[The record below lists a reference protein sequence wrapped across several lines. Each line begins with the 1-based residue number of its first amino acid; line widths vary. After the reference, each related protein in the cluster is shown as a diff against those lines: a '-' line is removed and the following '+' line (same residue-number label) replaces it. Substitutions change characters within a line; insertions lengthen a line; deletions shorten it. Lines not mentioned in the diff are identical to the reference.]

1 MAFIGTTQLTRQTSL
16 QTALFKDWIVQAK
29 WRNFWGSGEHFDWWT
44 FPIDANSD
52 QHGDRY
58 NVTPAIDEA
67 FEYADFTGQVLSAV
81 DSDDGTH
88 ISFELPTEI
97 PVHDVEVLIEDEGKA
112 LEIEVPSCTIDG
124 VQTLV
129 ELLWGPN
136 ALLAVRFNDQHMNF
150 DNKRIIAL
158 DAPKSWHFPIHYLM

>member
-1 MAFIGTTQLTRQTSL
+1 MTTY
-16 QTALFKDWIVQAK
+16 TATTIDLFWRESSRKDLEATTEQ
-29 WRNFWGSGEHFDWWT
+29 E
-44 FPIDANSD
+44 
-52 QHGDRY
+52 
-58 NVTPAIDEA
+58 AIDEA

-97 PVHDVEVLIEDEGKA
+97 PVHDVEVLIEDNGKA
-112 LEIEVPSCTIDG
+112 IEIELPSCTIDG

-136 ALLAVRFNDQHMNF
+136 ALLAVRFNNQHMNF

>member
-1 MAFIGTTQLTRQTSL
+1 MTTY
-16 QTALFKDWIVQAK
+16 TATTVDLFWRESSRKDLEATTEQ
-29 WRNFWGSGEHFDWWT
+29 E
-44 FPIDANSD
+44 
-52 QHGDRY
+52 
-58 NVTPAIDEA
+58 AIDEA
-67 FEYADFTGQVLSAV
+67 FEYADFNGQVLSAI

-88 ISFELPTEI
+88 ISFELPNNI
-97 PVHDVEVLIEDEGKA
+97 PVHEVEALIEDEGKA

-136 ALLAVRFNDQHMNF
+136 ALLAVRFNNQHMNF

>member
-1 MAFIGTTQLTRQTSL
+1 MTTY
-16 QTALFKDWIVQAK
+16 TATTVDLFWRESSRKDLEATTEQ
-29 WRNFWGSGEHFDWWT
+29 E
-44 FPIDANSD
+44 
-52 QHGDRY
+52 
-58 NVTPAIDEA
+58 AIDEA

-97 PVHDVEVLIEDEGKA
+97 PVYDVEVLIEDEGKA

-136 ALLAVRFNDQHMNF
+136 ALLAVRFNNQHMNF

-158 DAPKSWHFPIHYLM
+158 DAPKSWHFPIHYLS

>member
-1 MAFIGTTQLTRQTSL
+1 MTTYNATTVD
-16 QTALFKDWIVQAK
+16 LFWRESSRKDLEATTEQ
-29 WRNFWGSGEHFDWWT
+29 E
-44 FPIDANSD
+44 
-52 QHGDRY
+52 
-58 NVTPAIDEA
+58 AIDEA

-136 ALLAVRFNDQHMNF
+136 ALLAVRFNNQHMNF

>member
-1 MAFIGTTQLTRQTSL
+1 MTTY
-16 QTALFKDWIVQAK
+16 TATTVDLFWRESSRKDLEATTEQ
-29 WRNFWGSGEHFDWWT
+29 E
-44 FPIDANSD
+44 
-52 QHGDRY
+52 
-58 NVTPAIDEA
+58 AIDEA
-67 FEYADFTGQVLSAV
+67 FEYADFTGQVLSAI

-88 ISFELPTEI
+88 ISFEIPTEI

-136 ALLAVRFNDQHMNF
+136 ALLAVRFNNQHMNF

-158 DAPKSWHFPIHYLM
+158 DAPKSWHFPIHYLLEDLEAND

>member
-1 MAFIGTTQLTRQTSL
+1 MTTY
-16 QTALFKDWIVQAK
+16 TATTIDLFWRESSRKDLEATTEQ
-29 WRNFWGSGEHFDWWT
+29 E
-44 FPIDANSD
+44 
-52 QHGDRY
+52 
-58 NVTPAIDEA
+58 AIDEA
-67 FEYADFTGQVLSAV
+67 FEYADFTGQVLSAI
-81 DSDDGTH
+81 DSDDRTH
-88 ISFELPTEI
+88 ISFEIPTEI

-136 ALLAVRFNDQHMNF
+136 ALLAVRFNNQHMNF

>member
-1 MAFIGTTQLTRQTSL
+1 MTTY
-16 QTALFKDWIVQAK
+16 TATTVDLFWRESSRKDLEATTEQ
-29 WRNFWGSGEHFDWWT
+29 E
-44 FPIDANSD
+44 
-52 QHGDRY
+52 
-58 NVTPAIDEA
+58 AIDEA
-67 FEYADFTGQVLSAV
+67 FEYADFTGQVLSAI
-81 DSDDGTH
+81 DGDDGTH
-88 ISFELPTEI
+88 ISFEIPTEI

-136 ALLAVRFNDQHMNF
+136 ALLAVRFNNQHMNF

>member
-1 MAFIGTTQLTRQTSL
+1 MATYTATTVD
-16 QTALFKDWIVQAK
+16 LFWRESSRKDLEATTEQ
-29 WRNFWGSGEHFDWWT
+29 E
-44 FPIDANSD
+44 
-52 QHGDRY
+52 
-58 NVTPAIDEA
+58 AIDEA

-97 PVHDVEVLIEDEGKA
+97 PVHDVEVLIEDNGKA
-112 LEIEVPSCTIDG
+112 IEIEVPSCTIDG

-150 DNKRIIAL
+150 DNRRIIAL

>member
-1 MAFIGTTQLTRQTSL
+1 MTTY
-16 QTALFKDWIVQAK
+16 TATTVDLFWRESSRKDLESSSEQ
-29 WRNFWGSGEHFDWWT
+29 E
-44 FPIDANSD
+44 
-52 QHGDRY
+52 
-58 NVTPAIDEA
+58 AIDEA
-67 FEYADFTGQVLSAV
+67 FEYADFTGQVLSAI

-88 ISFELPTEI
+88 ISFEIPTEI

-158 DAPKSWHFPIHYLM
+158 DAPKSWHFPIHYLLEDLEAND

>member
-1 MAFIGTTQLTRQTSL
+1 MTTY
-16 QTALFKDWIVQAK
+16 TATTVDLFWRESSRKDLEATTEQ
-29 WRNFWGSGEHFDWWT
+29 E
-44 FPIDANSD
+44 
-52 QHGDRY
+52 
-58 NVTPAIDEA
+58 AIDEA

-136 ALLAVRFNDQHMNF
+136 ALLAVRFNDQHINF

-158 DAPKSWHFPIHYLM
+158 NAPKSWHFPIHYLM

>member
-1 MAFIGTTQLTRQTSL
+1 MTTY
-16 QTALFKDWIVQAK
+16 TATTIDLFWRESSRKDLEATTEQ
-29 WRNFWGSGEHFDWWT
+29 E
-44 FPIDANSD
+44 
-52 QHGDRY
+52 
-58 NVTPAIDEA
+58 AIDEA

-136 ALLAVRFNDQHMNF
+136 ALLAVRFNNQHMNF

-158 DAPKSWHFPIHYLM
+158 DAPKLWHFPIHYLM

>member
-1 MAFIGTTQLTRQTSL
+1 MTTY
-16 QTALFKDWIVQAK
+16 TATTVDLFWRESSRKDLEATT
-29 WRNFWGSGEHFDWWT
+29 EHE
-44 FPIDANSD
+44 
-52 QHGDRY
+52 
-58 NVTPAIDEA
+58 AIDEA

-97 PVHDVEVLIEDEGKA
+97 PVHDVEVLIEDNGKA
-112 LEIEVPSCTIDG
+112 IEIEVPSCTIDG

-136 ALLAVRFNDQHMNF
+136 ALLAVRFNNQHMNF

>member
-1 MAFIGTTQLTRQTSL
+1 MPTYTATTLD
-16 QTALFKDWIVQAK
+16 LF
-29 WRNFWGSGEHFDWWT
+29 WRESSHKVL
-44 FPIDANSD
+44 DATTE
-52 QHGDRY
+52 QE
-58 NVTPAIDEA
+58 AINEA
-67 FEYADFTGQVLSAV
+67 FEFADFTGQVLSAV

-88 ISFELPTEI
+88 ISFEIPTEI
-97 PVHDVEVLIEDEGKA
+97 PVHDVDVLIEDEGKA

-136 ALLAVRFNDQHMNF
+136 ALLAVRFNNQHMNF

>member
-1 MAFIGTTQLTRQTSL
+1 MTTY
-16 QTALFKDWIVQAK
+16 TATTVDLFWRESSRKDLEATTEQ
-29 WRNFWGSGEHFDWWT
+29 E
-44 FPIDANSD
+44 
-52 QHGDRY
+52 
-58 NVTPAIDEA
+58 AIDEA

-97 PVHDVEVLIEDEGKA
+97 PVHDVEVLIEDNGKA
-112 LEIEVPSCTIDG
+112 IEIEVPSCTIDG

>member
-1 MAFIGTTQLTRQTSL
+1 MTTY
-16 QTALFKDWIVQAK
+16 TATTIDLFWRESSRKDLEATTEQ
-29 WRNFWGSGEHFDWWT
+29 E
-44 FPIDANSD
+44 
-52 QHGDRY
+52 
-58 NVTPAIDEA
+58 AIDEA
-67 FEYADFTGQVLSAV
+67 FEYADFTGQVLSAI

-88 ISFELPTEI
+88 ISFEIPTEI

-136 ALLAVRFNDQHMNF
+136 ALLAVRFNNQHMNF

>member
-1 MAFIGTTQLTRQTSL
+1 MTTY
-16 QTALFKDWIVQAK
+16 TATTIDLFWRESSRKDLEATTEQ
-29 WRNFWGSGEHFDWWT
+29 E
-44 FPIDANSD
+44 
-52 QHGDRY
+52 
-58 NVTPAIDEA
+58 AIDEA

-97 PVHDVEVLIEDEGKA
+97 PVHDVEVLIEDNGKA
-112 LEIEVPSCTIDG
+112 IEIEVPSCTIDG

-136 ALLAVRFNDQHMNF
+136 ALLAVRFNNQHMNF

>member
-1 MAFIGTTQLTRQTSL
+1 MTTY
-16 QTALFKDWIVQAK
+16 TATTIDLFWRESSRKDLEATTEQ
-29 WRNFWGSGEHFDWWT
+29 E
-44 FPIDANSD
+44 
-52 QHGDRY
+52 
-58 NVTPAIDEA
+58 AIDEA

-88 ISFELPTEI
+88 ISFELPNEI
-97 PVHDVEVLIEDEGKA
+97 PVYDVEVLIEDEGKT

-136 ALLAVRFNDQHMNF
+136 ALLAVRFNNQHMNF

>member
-1 MAFIGTTQLTRQTSL
+1 MTTY
-16 QTALFKDWIVQAK
+16 TATTVDLFWRESSRKDLEATTEQ
-29 WRNFWGSGEHFDWWT
+29 E
-44 FPIDANSD
+44 
-52 QHGDRY
+52 
-58 NVTPAIDEA
+58 AIDEA
-67 FEYADFTGQVLSAV
+67 FEYADFTGQVLSAI

-136 ALLAVRFNDQHMNF
+136 ALLAVRFNNQHMNF
-150 DNKRIIAL
+150 DNRRIIAL

>member
-1 MAFIGTTQLTRQTSL
+1 MATYTATTVD
-16 QTALFKDWIVQAK
+16 LFWRESSRKDLEATTEQ
-29 WRNFWGSGEHFDWWT
+29 E
-44 FPIDANSD
+44 
-52 QHGDRY
+52 
-58 NVTPAIDEA
+58 AIDEA

-136 ALLAVRFNDQHMNF
+136 ALLAVRFNNQHMNF

>member
-1 MAFIGTTQLTRQTSL
+1 MTTY
-16 QTALFKDWIVQAK
+16 TATTVDLFWRESSRKDLESSTEQ
-29 WRNFWGSGEHFDWWT
+29 E
-44 FPIDANSD
+44 
-52 QHGDRY
+52 
-58 NVTPAIDEA
+58 AIDEA

-97 PVHDVEVLIEDEGKA
+97 PVYDVEVLIEDEGKA

-136 ALLAVRFNDQHMNF
+136 ALLAVRFNNQHMNF
-150 DNKRIIAL
+150 DNRRIIAL

>member
-1 MAFIGTTQLTRQTSL
+1 MPTYTATTID
-16 QTALFKDWIVQAK
+16 LFWRESSRKDLESTTEQ
-29 WRNFWGSGEHFDWWT
+29 E
-44 FPIDANSD
+44 
-52 QHGDRY
+52 
-58 NVTPAIDEA
+58 AIDEA

-88 ISFELPTEI
+88 ISFELPNEI
-97 PVHDVEVLIEDEGKA
+97 PVYDVEVLIEDEGKA

-136 ALLAVRFNDQHMNF
+136 ALLAVRFNNQHMNF

-158 DAPKSWHFPIHYLM
+158 NAPKSWHFPIHYLM

>member
-1 MAFIGTTQLTRQTSL
+1 MTTYNATTVD
-16 QTALFKDWIVQAK
+16 LFWRESSRKDLEATTEQ
-29 WRNFWGSGEHFDWWT
+29 E
-44 FPIDANSD
+44 
-52 QHGDRY
+52 
-58 NVTPAIDEA
+58 AIDEA

-97 PVHDVEVLIEDEGKA
+97 PVYDVEVLIEDEGKA

-136 ALLAVRFNDQHMNF
+136 ALLAVRFNNQHMNF

>member
-1 MAFIGTTQLTRQTSL
+1 MTTY
-16 QTALFKDWIVQAK
+16 TATTVDLFWRESSRKDLESSSEQ
-29 WRNFWGSGEHFDWWT
+29 E
-44 FPIDANSD
+44 
-52 QHGDRY
+52 
-58 NVTPAIDEA
+58 AIDEA
-67 FEYADFTGQVLSAV
+67 FEYADFTGQVLSAI

-88 ISFELPTEI
+88 ISFEIPTEI

-136 ALLAVRFNDQHMNF
+136 ALLAVRFNNQHMNF

>member
-1 MAFIGTTQLTRQTSL
+1 MTTYTET
-16 QTALFKDWIVQAK
+16 TVDLFWRESSRKDLEATTEQ
-29 WRNFWGSGEHFDWWT
+29 E
-44 FPIDANSD
+44 
-52 QHGDRY
+52 
-58 NVTPAIDEA
+58 AIDEA

-88 ISFELPTEI
+88 ISFELPNEI
-97 PVHDVEVLIEDEGKA
+97 PVYDVEVLIEDEGKA
-112 LEIEVPSCTIDG
+112 FETEVPSCTIDG

-136 ALLAVRFNDQHMNF
+136 ALLAVRFNNQHMNF

-158 DAPKSWHFPIHYLM
+158 DAPKSWHIPIHYLM

>member
-1 MAFIGTTQLTRQTSL
+1 MTTYTT
-16 QTALFKDWIVQAK
+16 TTVDLFWRESSRKDLEATTEQ
-29 WRNFWGSGEHFDWWT
+29 E
-44 FPIDANSD
+44 
-52 QHGDRY
+52 
-58 NVTPAIDEA
+58 AIDEA

-136 ALLAVRFNDQHMNF
+136 ALLAVRFNNQHMNF